1 MNPPALGFISFF
13 PILYKALSKIMQFSF
28 GISVCLLFFS
38 DLALTAF
45 KVEMFVKFV
54 GTFLFLFIFFNLS
67 QHCSCLFFVDV
78 DDDRMSG
85 QACRA
90 SEQASDVL
98 EPL

>member
-1 MNPPALGFISFF
+1 MR
-13 PILYKALSKIMQFSF
+13 FSF
-28 GISVCLLFFS
+28 GISVCLFFYA
-38 DLALTAF
+38 LALTAF
-45 KVEMFVKFV
+45 KVKMFVRFV
-54 GTFLFLFIFFNLS
+54 GTFQFFFNLS

-78 DDDRMSG
+78 DDDRMSS